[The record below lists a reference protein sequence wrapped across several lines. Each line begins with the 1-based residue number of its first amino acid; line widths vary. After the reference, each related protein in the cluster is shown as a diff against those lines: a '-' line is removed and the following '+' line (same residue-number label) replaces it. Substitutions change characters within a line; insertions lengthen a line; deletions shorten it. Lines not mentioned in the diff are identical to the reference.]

1 MDIDEKGNAS
11 SLETDGIWRE
21 IMWWFSLEENILSLR
36 QNFVWVK
43 EACEA
48 KWSCLLVSQGGWLEG
63 KGEGTLLEV
72 IKNRRKERKEL
83 REKNIRIK
91 ERQSEEEKVDQ

>member
-1 MDIDEKGNAS
+1 MDIDEKRNAS

-21 IMWWFSLEENILSLR
+21 MLGLFSVEENILSSR
-36 QNFVWVK
+36 QNLWVK

-83 REKNIRIK
+83 GEKNICIK
-91 ERQSEEEKVDQ
+91 ERQSEDEKVDQ